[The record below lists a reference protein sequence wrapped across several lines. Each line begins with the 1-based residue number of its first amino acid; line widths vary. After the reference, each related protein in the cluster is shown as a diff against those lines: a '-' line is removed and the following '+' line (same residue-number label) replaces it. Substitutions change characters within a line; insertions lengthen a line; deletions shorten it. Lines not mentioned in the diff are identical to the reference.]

1 MLKPTGCAAGTG
13 HFAAAVFLSAL
24 FCAGRLSA
32 EEGPLSLEQARVLT
46 LANSRNVALSNLAVR
61 NAILEERTAL
71 YAMLPSL
78 SMDAGG
84 SVSLWNARGGT
95 AKIADTLGANGGFSV
110 SQGIFRGGKGL
121 VQRAINA
128 IGSGMA
134 RQDAQAAYFDALTAA
149 DDAFFGALEAAASLE
164 AAESSLETA
173 ALSLSIA
180 ETRFQN
186 NMTGRGDYLAALA
199 EKESKENERNRA
211 RRDLALS
218 REKLKTLTGLPALP
232 ELEAADFERG
242 GALLSALAGISDDG
256 IDALTRRLQEAVYA
270 NNPSLVRA
278 RLAGVQ
284 AEKGLSLA
292 KRDYAPSLSA
302 SFSTGLTW
310 DRAGGLRYASGRFS
324 LSGSVPLDFH
334 VIANNVEKKKIARD
348 SAALNYLEAESLL
361 GLETGAALLDA
372 AAQAGSVLSAG
383 RACEYA
389 EEHFS
394 LALELFRLSQSSV
407 SELSDAAALLQ
418 SNRTALIRSR
428 YGFLRSLSAL
438 RSLGAFASDAELAAL
453 LLSATSETP
462 GGEKGGTGGDR

>member
-1 MLKPTGCAAGTG
+1 MLKRRGFAKAGG
-13 HFAAAVFLSAL
+13 FAAAVFLL
-24 FCAGRLSA
+24 TLPCAGPLGA
-32 EEGPLSLEQARVLT
+32 EEGPLTLEQARVLT
-46 LANSRNVALSNLAVR
+46 LANSRSVALSNLAVR

-84 SVSLWNARGGT
+84 SASLWNVQGGT
-95 AKIADTLGANGGFSV
+95 AQIADTLGASLSFSV

-134 RQDAQAAYFDALTAA
+134 REDARAAYFDALTAA
-149 DDAFFGALEAAASLE
+149 DDAFFGALEAAASLS

-186 NMTGRGDYLAALA
+186 NMTGRSDYLAALA

-211 RRDLALS
+211 RRDLFLS
-218 REKLKTLTGLPALP
+218 REKLKNLTGLPALP
-232 ELEAADFERG
+232 DLEAADFDRG
-242 GALLSALAGISDDG
+242 GELLAALAGASDGG
-256 IDALTRRLQEAVYA
+256 IAALTRRLREAVYA
-270 NNPSLVRA
+270 GNPFLART
-278 RLAGVQ
+278 RLAGQQ
-284 AEKGLSLA
+284 AEKSLSLA
-292 KRDYAPSLSA
+292 KRDYAPSIGA
-302 SFSTGLTW
+302 SFSTGFAW
-310 DRAGGLRYASGRFS
+310 DRADGLRYSSGRLS
-324 LSGSVPLDFH
+324 LSGSVPLDFW
-334 VIANNVEKKKIARD
+334 VTANNVEKKKIARD
-348 SAALNYLEAESLL
+348 SAALNRLEAESLL
-361 GLETGAALLDA
+361 ELETEAALLDA
-372 AAQAGSVLSAG
+372 AAQAGSALSAG

-394 LALELFRLSQSSV
+394 LTLELFRLSQSSV
-407 SELSDAAALLQ
+407 PELSDAAALLET
-418 SNRTALIRSR
+418 NRTQLIRSR

-453 LLSATSETP
+453 LLSAAAEE
-462 GGEKGGTGGDR
+462 GAAGGDR